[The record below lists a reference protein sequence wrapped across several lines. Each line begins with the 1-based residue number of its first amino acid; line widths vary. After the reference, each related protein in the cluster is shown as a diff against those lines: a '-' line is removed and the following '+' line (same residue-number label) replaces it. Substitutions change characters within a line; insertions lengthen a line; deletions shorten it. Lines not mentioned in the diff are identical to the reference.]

1 MIIKIE
7 NTPPKMAKSEELLEK
22 WSIKKLVLWKEK
34 KYKFYFLLYIYF
46 FFLKIMIF
54 WFFNLFYI

>member
-34 KYKFYFLLYIYF
+34 NKNFVFY
-46 FFLKIMIF
+46 
-54 WFFNLFYI
+54 